1 LLYTKFTSFAFPLR
15 PLLAELEK
23 RAGENPSE
31 LGSLLD
37 ECHATWIS
45 VRRTLI
51 GPRVEREIKRMEP
64 SAGGLDIVELVG
76 LRV

>member
-1 LLYTKFTSFAFPLR
+1 
-15 PLLAELEK
+15 
-23 RAGENPSE
+23 
-31 LGSLLD
+31 
-37 ECHATWIS
+37 
-45 VRRTLI
+45 LI